1 MGGNPTDASFQ
12 EGELEILVAVQQT
25 GTEHASEAGHDWE
38 YASQHP
44 IWKVVLK
51 QFVDEGK
58 LEAEVNRDGQIQ
70 SVGFGE
76 ERVVVG
82 MIQPLRAG
90 RSIDHHRR
98 HA

>member
-12 EGELEILVAVQQT
+12 EGKLEILVPVQQA
-25 GTEHASEAGHDWE
+25 GTEDAGKASHDWE

-44 IWKVVLK
+44 IRKVVLK
-51 QFVDEGK
+51 QFVDEWK
-58 LEAEVNRDGQIQ
+58 LEAEVNSDGQVQ
-70 SVGFGE
+70 SVGFGK

>member
-1 MGGNPTDASFQ
+1 MSGNPTDTSFQ
-12 EGELEILVAVQQT
+12 EGELEILVAVQQA
-25 GTEHASEAGHDWE
+25 GTEDAGEAGHDWE
-38 YASQHP
+38 YARQHP

-58 LEAEVNRDGQIQ
+58 LEAEVNRNGQIQ

-82 MIQPLRAG
+82 MIEPLGAS
-90 RSIDHHRR
+90 RSVDHYRR